1 MVRPIDL
8 QTNLMKLEE
17 IPQHQRNVQIQARE
31 NDQDRVRETERQKDM
46 YITTV
51 TRTER
56 AAQEGIVKEREE
68 EKRRAKPDAERAADA
83 TEGED
88 TAPRH
93 IDIVT

>member
-31 NDQDRVRETERQKDM
+31 NDQDRVRETEKHKDM
-46 YITTV
+46 YV
-51 TRTER
+51 TSVIRAER
-56 AAQEGIVKEREE
+56 AEQQGIVKEREE
-68 EKRRAKPDAERAADA
+68 EKRRSKPHAEQAADA
-83 TEGED
+83 TEGKD

-93 IDIVT
+93 INIVT